1 MRHFDNNIIKNLLPY
16 DGEVNYYG
24 KILKQKEA
32 QKYFD
37 CMLNTI
43 QWKHDEAIILGKLII
58 TKKRLPGMAMMVS
71 RKDRKGAKPQRR
83 Q

>member
-1 MRHFDNNIIKNLLPY
+1 MKLFDDNIIKNLLPY

-24 KILKQKEA
+24 KFLKQKEV
-32 QKYFD
+32 QEYFD

-58 TKKRLPGMAMMVS
+58 TK
-71 RKDRKGAKPQRR
+71 RKVAWYGDDGFSYTYTN
-83 Q
+83 